1 MPSWIIVFI
10 FLIITSSSAV
20 FANKNHIASRLN
32 HVNIPGLN
40 KLPRSEIFISED
52 EQLRAAHLILDY
64 ELLSCIFQDVGQAI
78 KASDSRLARIDVA
91 KPGFLSR
98 RDLLFFELPIQRVPH
113 QVAALRE
120 ESASSHH
127 TLDVEIDQFCF
138 EEAEGAPE
146 RLVELSDSEHESDR
160 FSAAHP

>member
-1 MPSWIIVFI
+1 MPSRIVVFI
-10 FLIITSSSAV
+10 FLTTISSSDF
-20 FANKNHIASRLN
+20 FADKNHIAPRLS

-98 RDLLFFELPIQRVPH
+98 RDLPPVELPI
-113 QVAALRE
+113 
-120 ESASSHH
+120 
-127 TLDVEIDQFCF
+127 
-138 EEAEGAPE
+138 
-146 RLVELSDSEHESDR
+146 
-160 FSAAHP
+160 